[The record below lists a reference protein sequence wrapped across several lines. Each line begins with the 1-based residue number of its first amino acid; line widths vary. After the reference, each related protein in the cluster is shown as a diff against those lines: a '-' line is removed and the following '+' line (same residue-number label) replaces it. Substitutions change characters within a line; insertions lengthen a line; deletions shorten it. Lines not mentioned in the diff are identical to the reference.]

1 MEGNETKR
9 KSNFLLFS
17 GINLSYCL
25 SGSKTE
31 GYSLSSFVDEV
42 GSLIS
47 GQNFSSLERSWVSRS
62 GEITTFSFTSLVK
75 LLLTVTFDSVCFEQ
89 SDCYV
94 MTFLHLSLCYPAFVD
109 FYWFCMWNLEV
120 GSNSKRQL
128 NFGMLFDSFNRAGTC
143 FLFNC
148 PIKNI
153 FLAQSFGGHWFET
166 WVKRMLLPCN
176 FVFLAWEL

>member
-1 MEGNETKR
+1 MEGNGTKR

-47 GQNFSSLERSWVSRS
+47 GQNFSSLEWSWVSRC

-75 LLLTVTFDSVCFEQ
+75 LLLTVTFDSVCYEQ

-94 MTFLHLSLCYPAFVD
+94 MRLCFPAFVD
-109 FYWFCMWNLEV
+109 FY
-120 GSNSKRQL
+120 
-128 NFGMLFDSFNRAGTC
+128 
-143 FLFNC
+143 
-148 PIKNI
+148 
-153 FLAQSFGGHWFET
+153 
-166 WVKRMLLPCN
+166 
-176 FVFLAWEL
+176 